1 MKKTESEKYL
11 GDVIS
16 EKDSIQAT
24 VDNRKS
30 KGQGIVSEILSIID
44 EIPLGKHTTTV
55 ALKLREVML
64 LNGIMF
70 NSEAWH
76 GVTKKHI
83 KSLEVI
89 DQQLLRGILK
99 AHGKTP
105 SEFLYLETGAT
116 PIRWIIVQRRV
127 NYLKCILKKD
137 DNELFKKVYLAQQ
150 DRPALGDFAQL
161 VKSDLNT
168 FNITEAQVKALTK
181 QDLKK
186 LLKSS
191 ATTVALNELKEIQ
204 GRHNKIEHINYEKLE
219 IQPYL
224 TNPRI

>member
-1 MKKTESEKYL
+1 M
-11 GDVIS
+11 IC

-24 VDNRKS
+24 IENRKS
-30 KGQGIVSEILSIID
+30 KGQGIISEILLIIG

-64 LNGIMF
+64 LNKILF
-70 NSEAWH
+70 NNEAWH

-105 SEFLYLETGAT
+105 SEFQYLETGAT
-116 PIRWIIVQRRV
+116 PIRWVIAQRRV
-127 NYLKCILKKD
+127 NYLKCILEKY
-137 DNELFKKVYLAQQ
+137 DNEHVKKVYLAQQ
-150 DRPALGDFAQL
+150 KGPALEDFAQL
-161 VKSDLNT
+161 VKSDLNSL
-168 FNITEAQVKALTK
+168 NITEAQVKALSK

-204 GRHNKIEHINYEKLE
+204 GRHNKIKHLEYEILND
-219 IQPYL
+219 I
-224 TNPRI
+224 